1 MPESE
6 FSRDRERNS
15 QNGAESLALKVGS
28 KNIEEQFEQGA
39 INLAKWFSRIMDLN
53 RWSHPK
59 LVSIATTATGGKSW
73 VHSSQIAALRV
84 GRLKSPGPRS
94 FAALVYMFNA
104 IDQFQRGEQNEHS
117 PDFTDVEVFIKNAVV
132 MRDEDG
138 EVVTLGYLFEV
149 FCGWREPPPGVTKRD
164 YSEAEALYV
173 SKSAGKHIRRMM
185 QAERLELID
194 DMPAL
199 LKIFSGDKDV
209 QKQLNDVIIGQ
220 GHWTPT
226 DLELQ
231 IQNYS
236 HLMQRRFKDSRT
248 PEEWLKDFLK

>member
-1 MPESE
+1 MTKSDLAI
-6 FSRDRERNS
+6 DRTEGAKAS
-15 QNGAESLALKVGS
+15 AESLALKVGS

-39 INLAKWFSRIMDLN
+39 INLAKWFSRIMDTN

-59 LVSIATTATGGKSW
+59 LVSVATAATSGKSW

-104 IDQFQRGEQNEHS
+104 IDQYQRGEQNENS
-117 PDFTDVEVFIKNAVV
+117 PDFTDVEQHIQNAVV
-132 MRDEDG
+132 MRDEHG
-138 EVVTLGYLFEV
+138 EIVTLGYLFEV

-164 YSEAEALYV
+164 YSEAEAIHV
-173 SKSAGKHIRRMM
+173 SKSAGKHLRRMM
-185 QAERLELID
+185 QVERLELID

-199 LKIFSGDKDV
+199 LKLFSGDKDM
-209 QKQLNDVIIGQ
+209 QRQLNEVIIGQ
-220 GHWTPT
+220 GHWTAE

-231 IQNYS
+231 IQNFS
-236 HLMQRRFKDSRT
+236 HLMKKRFKDART